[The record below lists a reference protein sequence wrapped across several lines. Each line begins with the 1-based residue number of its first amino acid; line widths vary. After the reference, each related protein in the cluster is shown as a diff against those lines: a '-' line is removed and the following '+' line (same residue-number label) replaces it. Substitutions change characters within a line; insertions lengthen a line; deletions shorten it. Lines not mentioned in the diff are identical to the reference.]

1 MSHFDI
7 PLDLPHAGRLADR
20 ILNLLERHLEENAIV
35 ADEVME
41 SAERLSNMLFRY
53 SANDENPPEAEANAA
68 RDDAAAVARQLVDQ
82 LEAANIRGDRL
93 GQYVRNL
100 FECLELG
107 EEGAAISLRAGENP
121 NSLQR
126 PV

>member
-1 MSHFDI
+1 MAHFDI

-20 ILNLLERHLEENAIV
+20 ILSLLERYLAEKGMDAPDV
-35 ADEVME
+35 VDAAD
-41 SAERLSNMLFRY
+41 RLSNLLFRY
-53 SANDENPPEAEANAA
+53 SGDDDNPDQAEAT
-68 RDDAAAVARQLVDQ
+68 RVREEAAVLARELV
-82 LEAANIRGDRL
+82 EVTTNAGIAFDRF

-107 EEGAAISLRAGENP
+107 EEGAEISLRAGENP
-121 NSLQR
+121 DSLQR

>member
-20 ILNLLERHLEENAIV
+20 ILNLLERHLEENGIEA
-35 ADEVME
+35 EGVME

-53 SANDENPPEAEANAA
+53 SANDENPPEAEAVAA

-107 EEGAAISLRAGENP
+107 EEGAEISLRAGENP

>member
-1 MSHFDI
+1 MAFFDI
-7 PLDLPHAGRLADR
+7 PLDIPHAGRLADR
-20 ILNLLERHLEENAIV
+20 IVELLDRIAEEGGGETDEAI
-35 ADEVME
+35 AA
-41 SAERLSNMLFRY
+41 AEKVSKLLFRY
-53 SANDENPPEAEANAA
+53 TESDDNPPDAPRL
-68 RDDAAAVARQLVDQ
+68 RDEAAALGRALVDAI
-82 LEAANIRGDRL
+82 ERSGIANDRL
-93 GQYVRNL
+93 GQYVRNF

>member
-1 MSHFDI
+1 MAHFNI
-7 PLDLPHAGRLADR
+7 PLDLPHAGRIAER
-20 ILNLLERHLEENAIV
+20 ISTLVERHVEERALD
-35 ADEVME
+35 APEVIE
-41 SAERLSNMLFRY
+41 AAETLTVFLFRNV
-53 SANDENPPEAEANAA
+53 SGDDNPPDAIRVRDEAAEMG
-68 RDDAAAVARQLVDQ
+68 RHLVDTLETAQ
-82 LEAANIRGDRL
+82 LTSDRL
-93 GQYVRNL
+93 GQLVRNL

>member
-1 MSHFDI
+1 MAHYQI

-20 ILNLLERHLEENAIV
+20 ILSLLQRSLDETGKE
-35 ADEVME
+35 ADSVVEM
-41 SAERLSNMLFRY
+41 AEQLSRLLFPY
-53 SANDENPPEAEANAA
+53 SANDDNPPDAEAERIREQAA
-68 RDDAAAVARQLVDQ
+68 SLGRALVDQ
-82 LEAANIRGDRL
+82 MESSAVTGDRL
-93 GQYVRNL
+93 GQYVRNF